1 MKMSVKSFCAF
12 VLTLCVFTTIFLV
25 SSLDSKESTGGSC
38 GDNMTWWFD
47 SDTGTLTISGS
58 GEMYNYD
65 NYDKNSQEDYF
76 YNAFFGYETIGKS
89 PWNIYAKDIKT
100 VIIEDGVTSLGYYA
114 FYDCREITAMI
125 LSESVTDIGR
135 SAFEHCEALEYID
148 IPDSV
153 TNIGDYAFAFC
164 KKLKSLEIPP
174 TVTKIGDRLLIY
186 CESLTSFT
194 IPDSVT
200 SIGQSAFGKCD
211 GLTSIT
217 IPDSVKSIGI
227 SAFAVC
233 TGLTSITIPEGV
245 ENIGKWA
252 FQECENLKS
261 ISLPGSV
268 TSIGDYPFISCDSL
282 TDIYYAGSMEDWNN
296 ISKGDHV
303 NEFLLEN
310 GGNLHCGEVSENN
323 ETISGISVTLNGKT
337 LEFDQPPVMLNDRVM
352 VPVRVVAEAMGS
364 TVEWDEATQ
373 SAFIFCSDRVVVF
386 QNGSASVTI
395 YDTLMEKVLRTYELD
410 VPSQIIGDRTLTPV
424 RAIGEC
430 LGAVVDWD
438 EATQTVNIYM
448 Q

>member
-89 PWNIYAKDIKT
+89 PWNIYEKNIKT

-217 IPDSVKSIGI
+217 IPDSVK
-227 SAFAVC
+227 A
-233 TGLTSITIPEGV
+233 
-245 ENIGKWA
+245 
-252 FQECENLKS
+252 
-261 ISLPGSV
+261 
-268 TSIGDYPFISCDSL
+268 
-282 TDIYYAGSMEDWNN
+282 
-296 ISKGDHV
+296 
-303 NEFLLEN
+303 
-310 GGNLHCGEVSENN
+310 
-323 ETISGISVTLNGKT
+323 
-337 LEFDQPPVMLNDRVM
+337 
-352 VPVRVVAEAMGS
+352 
-364 TVEWDEATQ
+364 
-373 SAFIFCSDRVVVF
+373 
-386 QNGSASVTI
+386 
-395 YDTLMEKVLRTYELD
+395 
-410 VPSQIIGDRTLTPV
+410 
-424 RAIGEC
+424 
-430 LGAVVDWD
+430 
-438 EATQTVNIYM
+438 
-448 Q
+448 